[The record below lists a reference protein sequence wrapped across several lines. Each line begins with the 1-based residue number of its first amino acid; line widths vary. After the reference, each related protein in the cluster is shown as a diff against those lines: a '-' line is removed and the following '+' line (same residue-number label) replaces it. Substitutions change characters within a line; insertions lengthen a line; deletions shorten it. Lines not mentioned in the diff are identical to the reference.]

1 MKRKMATSLFALILT
16 AVFFS
21 ACAQLDVVKTYA
33 EESMSDIAY
42 TFQSASSGTADG
54 KFAFSAD
61 GETILIVSGDY
72 AADKNDIS
80 ISTPLAPF
88 LAAGLSENALPE
100 GYSLSGERLLLSAD
114 YGTGTGKTDGFV
126 PALFESVAAQRL
138 ALSYHTELDHFGIS
152 LGNGKFEFA
161 KDYQNNDKDIVFVLN
176 AAPLKEAGVDVE
188 HVEGW
193 VLKTMAD
200 ENGKDIDLLLKPFDL
215 GESVD

>member
-1 MKRKMATSLFALILT
+1 MKRKTATTVFALILT
-16 AVFFS
+16 AVLFS

-80 ISTPLAPF
+80 LSTPLAPF

-100 GYSLSGERLLLSAD
+100 GYSISGDRLLLSAD
-114 YGTGTGKTDGFV
+114 FGTGSGKTDGFV
-126 PALFESVAAQRL
+126 PALFESVTAQRL
-138 ALSYHTELDHFGIS
+138 ALSASLWETES
-152 LGNGKFEFA
+152 LSLPR
-161 KDYQNNDKDIVFVLN
+161 II
-176 AAPLKEAGVDVE
+176 
-188 HVEGW
+188 
-193 VLKTMAD
+193 KTTT
-200 ENGKDIDLLLKPFDL
+200 KTLFLC
-215 GESVD
+215 

>member
-1 MKRKMATSLFALILT
+1 MKRKTATTVFALILT
-16 AVFFS
+16 AVLFS

-42 TFQSASSGTADG
+42 TFQSASSGTVDG
-54 KFAFSAD
+54 KFTFSAD
-61 GETILIVSGDY
+61 GETLLIVSGDY

-80 ISTPLAPF
+80 LSTPLAPF
-88 LAAGLSENALPE
+88 LAARLSENALPE
-100 GYSLSGERLLLSAD
+100 GYSISGERLLLSAD

-193 VLKTMAD
+193 VLKTMTD
-200 ENGKDIDLLLKPFDL
+200 ENGNDIDLLLKPFDL